1 LTKFARKLEPAV
13 LDPVRRNERVDREDR
28 ADLWVIVEVKSETTI
43 ETRGVAV
50 SVLMRVI
57 SAVLIC
63 RARCF
68 RDLSHPPHYLR
79 AQSTL

>member
-1 LTKFARKLEPAV
+1 L
-13 LDPVRRNERVDREDR
+13 
-28 ADLWVIVEVKSETTI
+28 KSGTTI